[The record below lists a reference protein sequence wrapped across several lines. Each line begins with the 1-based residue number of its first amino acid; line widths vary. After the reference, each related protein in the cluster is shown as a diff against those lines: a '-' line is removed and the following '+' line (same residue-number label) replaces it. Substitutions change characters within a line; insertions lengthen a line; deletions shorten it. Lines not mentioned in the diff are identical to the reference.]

1 MSLGLFD
8 RSLHE
13 PALLEFALV
22 ADSHFTEAKSK
33 GSKEFPSRAKQ
44 KGRAEMAWKLLADLK
59 PEFVL
64 HMGDIVQEYPGVEE
78 FQESFQAAL
87 TQMQACHSKIYF
99 VAGNHDV
106 GDKPDLT
113 MPTHP
118 VEKESLEW
126 FHQQC
131 GRSWYAIEKDECH
144 LIIINS
150 QILNT
155 GSKDEKAQQAWLDQ
169 ELEKTDG
176 KRIFLFLH
184 LPLYLENQDDEALGH
199 YDVISEPARS
209 SLLNLVKKH
218 QIELIG
224 GAHVH
229 FAFLDKIEGARYFQF
244 ASPAFTR
251 PGFGYLFQAPSPPER
266 GRDDRDKLGIYL
278 IRVLTDRTDVH
289 FIRTYGFSQPEQWCP
304 PPFQKL
310 LTPLSAGQNS
320 SPMGISL
327 RQPLSSTT
335 EIPIGFPN
343 LLRPKIR
350 NDYPLLMLLESGT
363 RHVRAPLSD
372 WNDPFQSK
380 RLNLLS
386 QEDVAMTVTTLATG
400 LSDKMRESL
409 ELSKA
414 TCLEWQMA
422 GSLFPDEKILSKLI
436 ELSRS
441 LPFELSLAPVIPGEI
456 FKGKQHPRTRIG
468 YTLDEL
474 ADLDQKLQQ
483 IDITLDR
490 ALCRIHAEESPFEII
505 SELTSLLPTYKRI
518 HQVDLTMELA
528 SLEDQINLN
537 RAVAALFHI
546 TALPGAR
553 LFFDPLVDID
563 RTMDISHGLL
573 DPLCNPR
580 ETFTALRTLNAVLFT
595 NRPKNFVRIE
605 QIHISNRQGYVLT
618 EKNNTHILL
627 FSSDKPWSNR
637 DSDTLRQV
645 MDQNDHAGS
654 KKLYHLV
661 KGNVFTGNQQEITS
675 LLLEKELTGPLLI
688 SSIQPQP

>member
-1 MSLGLFD
+1 MSLELFD

-44 KGRAEMAWKLLADLK
+44 KGRAEMVWELVADLK

-64 HMGDIVQEYPGVEE
+64 HMGDVVQEYPGVEE
-78 FQESFQAAL
+78 FRESFQAAL
-87 TQMQACHSKIYF
+87 AQMQACNSKVHF

-131 GRSWYAIEKDECH
+131 GRSWYAIEKPECH

-155 GSKDEKAQQAWLDQ
+155 GSEDEKAQQAWLEQ
-169 ELEKTDG
+169 ELEKANG

-184 LPLYLENQDDEALGH
+184 LPLYLGDRNDEALGH

-209 SLLNLVKKH
+209 TLLELVKKYR
-218 QIELIG
+218 IELIG

-229 FAFLDKIEGARYFQF
+229 FAFLDRIEGARYFQF

-251 PGFGYLFQAPSPPER
+251 PGFGYLFQAPPPPER

-278 IRVLTDRTDVH
+278 IRVLADRTDVH
-289 FIRTYGFSQPEQWCP
+289 FIWTSGLNQAEQWCP
-304 PPFQKL
+304 PPFKKL
-310 LTPLSAGQNS
+310 LTPLSAGQAS
-320 SPMGISL
+320 SPLGISL
-327 RQPLSSTT
+327 RQPLSSTV

-343 LLRPKIR
+343 LVRPKIR
-350 NDYPLLMLLESGT
+350 NDYPLLLLLESGT
-363 RHVRAPLSD
+363 RHVRVPLTD
-372 WNDPFQSK
+372 WDDPFQSK
-380 RLNLLS
+380 RLSVLS
-386 QEDVAMTVTTLATG
+386 NEGVEMTVTTLATD
-400 LSDKMRESL
+400 LSEKMRGTL
-409 ELSKA
+409 AQTKV
-414 TCLEWQMA
+414 TCLEWQIA
-422 GSLFPDEKILSKLI
+422 GSLFPEEKTLKELV
-436 ELSRS
+436 ELSQN
-441 LPFELSLAPVIPGEI
+441 LHFELSLAPVIPGEI
-456 FKGKQHPRTRIG
+456 FKGKQHPRTRVG

-474 ADLDQKLQQ
+474 SELNQKLQQ
-483 IDITLDR
+483 TDISLDR
-490 ALCRIHAEESPFEII
+490 ALCRIHAEESPAEII
-505 SELTSLLPTYKRI
+505 SQLTSILSSFEKI
-518 HQVDLTMELA
+518 QKVDLTVELP
-528 SLEDQINLN
+528 SLNDQVNLD
-537 RAVAALFHI
+537 RAAEALFHI

-553 LFFDPLVDID
+553 IFFDPLVDMD

-580 ETFTALRTLNAVLFT
+580 DTFTALRTLNAVLFT
-595 NRPKNFVRIE
+595 NPSKSPVRTERI
-605 QIHISNRQGYVLT
+605 QIGSRQGYILT
-618 EKNNTHILL
+618 GDSFHHILL
-627 FSSDKPWSNR
+627 LSSDEPWSE
-637 DSDTLRQV
+637 SDLESLA
-645 MDQNDHAGS
+645 QNGLTGAQ
-654 KKLYHLV
+654 KLYHLA
-661 KGNVFTGNQQEITS
+661 KGNVFTGDQKEIAS
-675 LLLEKELTGPLLI
+675 LLSKEELTGPLLL
-688 SSIQPQP
+688 SSFNPQY

>member
-1 MSLGLFD
+1 VSFELFD

-33 GSKEFPSRAKQ
+33 GSKEFPSRGKQ
-44 KGRAEMAWKLLADLK
+44 KGRAEMVWKLLADLK

-64 HMGDIVQEYPGVEE
+64 HMGDVVQEYPGVEE
-78 FQESFQAAL
+78 FHESFQAAL
-87 TQMQACHSKIYF
+87 TQMQTCNSKVHF

-131 GRSWYAIEKDECH
+131 GQSWYAIERPECH
-144 LIIINS
+144 LVIINS

-155 GSKDEKAQQAWLDQ
+155 GSEAENAQLAWLEQ
-169 ELEKTDG
+169 ELEKANG

-184 LPLYLENQDDEALGH
+184 LPLYLGDRNDEALGH

-209 SLLNLVKKH
+209 TLLDLVKKH
-218 QIELIG
+218 RIELIG

-266 GRDDRDKLGIYL
+266 GRDDRDKLGVYL
-278 IRVLTDRTDVH
+278 IRVLADRTDVH
-289 FIRTYGFSQPEQWCP
+289 FIRTYGLAQAEQWCP

-310 LTPLSAGQNS
+310 LTPLSSGQAS
-320 SPMGISL
+320 SPLGISL

-343 LLRPKIR
+343 LVRPKIR

-363 RHVRAPLSD
+363 RHARVPLTD
-372 WNDPFQSK
+372 WDDPFQSK
-380 RLNLLS
+380 RLSVLS
-386 QEDVAMTVTTLATG
+386 DEGVEMTVTTLTNG
-400 LSDKMRESL
+400 LSEKL
-409 ELSKA
+409 QKTLTQSKA
-414 TCLEWQMA
+414 TCLEWQVA
-422 GSLFPDEKILSKLI
+422 GSLFPDATTLQELVD
-436 ELSRS
+436 LSRNS
-441 LPFELSLAPVIPGEI
+441 HFELSLAPVIPGEM
-456 FKGKQHPRTRIG
+456 FKGKQHPRTRVG

-474 ADLDQKLQQ
+474 QDLNQELQQ
-483 IDITLDR
+483 ADVHLDR
-490 ALCRIHAEESPFEII
+490 AHCRIHQEESPSEII
-505 SELTSLLPTYKRI
+505 SELTSVLSACEKI
-518 HQVDLTMELA
+518 QNVDLTIELA
-528 SLEDQINLN
+528 SLDDQINLN
-537 RAVAALFHI
+537 RAAEALFHI
-546 TALPGAR
+546 TTLPGAR

-580 ETFTALRTLNAVLFT
+580 ETFITLRTLNAVLFT
-595 NRPKNFVRIE
+595 NRSKEPVRIE
-605 QIHISNRQGYVLT
+605 RIQNGSRMGYILT
-618 EKNNTHILL
+618 GDSFHHILL
-627 FSSDKPWSNR
+627 LSSDEPWNES
-637 DSDTLRQV
+637 DSDILKQAI
-645 MDQNDHAGS
+645 DQKDYEITQ
-654 KKLYHLV
+654 KLYHLAT
-661 KGNVFTGNQQEITS
+661 GNVFTGSQQKITS
-675 LLLEKELTGPLLI
+675 LLSKEELTGPLLL
-688 SSIQPQP
+688 SSFNP